1 MSRNNTIAKLLTTLV
16 VIGVASATVA
26 CTQDP
31 PGAVAAPPLPT
42 DQSDAYSANPAGPN
56 CYPDIN
62 HCASYGS
69 GNITKT
75 NPMQQ
80 PVKK

>member
-1 MSRNNTIAKLLTTLV
+1 MSCNNKIAKLLTTFAA
-16 VIGVASATVA
+16 IGLASATVA

-31 PGAVAAPPLPT
+31 PGMKVPLPT
-42 DQSDAYSANPAGPN
+42 DAADAYSANPAGPN

-62 HCASYGS
+62 HCASYPS

-75 NPMQQ
+75 NPAQ
-80 PVKK
+80 PSVQK